1 MIQTIHKIYTAH
13 HITTAVRAMAF
24 ILMVVF
30 FSACSLFDRSDTD
43 PITQETNSAA
53 LITEPVERDFDE
65 ILKSGV
71 LRVITRYNSNAYF
84 LHRGIERGFEYE
96 LAAAFARE
104 HNLALEVIILRE
116 DDNPADLL
124 NSGAGDFIAA
134 NYTITPDRREYV
146 GFTSPY
152 DIVSQIIVLN
162 NGGSYTGPKTMDDL
176 NGMSISVRKGT
187 SYYST
192 LTALVENGEASFRI
206 QTVPETWDTEAL
218 IMAVADGE
226 FDATVADNNLYLAAS
241 SYIKDVEAGPVISQ
255 ADTVAWA
262 VRKNAVELQ
271 ERMSQFLGRHFR
283 ISELDD
289 QPRRSAFMN
298 ILRRRYFEDHDLI
311 SKYRNPVIDSEY
323 TGLISPYDELVIPIA
338 DSAGIDWKLV
348 VAVMAQESRFDPMAT
363 SWAGAVGLMQII
375 PRFSHVEDEAL
386 LYDPET
392 SIREGIR
399 FLKKHL
405 NHYSYMDEQNQLAFA
420 LATYNSGMGHIAD
433 ARRLAIDQN
442 RNPNEWDDVSQ
453 ALLMLMKPNH
463 YKNARYGFARGIETV
478 NYVRD
483 ITSRYQMYDS
493 IVALTLA
500 DAGPSIRNS
509 ARSGSG
515 MGSGITP

>member
-1 MIQTIHKIYTAH
+1 M
-13 HITTAVRAMAF
+13 
-24 ILMVVF
+24 LMVVF
-30 FSACSLFDRSDTD
+30 FSACSMFDRDVSDANQKD
-43 PITQETNSAA
+43 SSSAQFV
-53 LITEPVERDFDE
+53 EPVERDFDN

-104 HNLALEVIILRE
+104 HNLALEVVILRE
-116 DDNPADLL
+116 DDNPIDLL

-134 NYTITPDRREYV
+134 NYTITPERRDYV

-152 DIVSQIIVLN
+152 DIVNQVIVLN
-162 NGGSYTGPKTMDDL
+162 NNGSYTGPKTMGDL

-187 SYYST
+187 SYHRT
-192 LTALVENGEASFRI
+192 LTSLVENGDATIRI
-206 QTVPETWDTEAL
+206 ETVPESWDTEAL
-218 IMAVADGE
+218 IMAVADGD

-241 SYIKDVEAGPVISQ
+241 SYIKNVEAGPVISE

-262 VRKNAVELQ
+262 VRKNAGQLQ

-283 ISELDD
+283 ISELDGE
-289 QPRRSAFMN
+289 PRRSAFMN

-323 TGLISPYDELVIPIA
+323 NGLISPYDELVKPIA

-348 VAVMAQESRFDPMAT
+348 LAVMAQESRFDPMAT

-375 PRFSHVEDEAL
+375 PRFSVVEDEAM
-386 LYDPET
+386 LYDPEI
-392 SIREGIR
+392 SIREGVR
-399 FLKKHL
+399 FLKKHMD
-405 NHYSYMDEQNQLAFA
+405 HYSYMDEQNQLAFT
-420 LATYNSGMGHIAD
+420 LASYNAGMGHIAD

-442 RNPNEWDDVSQ
+442 RNPNNWDDVAES
-453 ALLMLMKPNH
+453 LLLLMKPNH
-463 YKNARYGFARGIETV
+463 YKDARYGFARGIETV

-493 IVALTLA
+493 IVALTMA
-500 DAGPSIRNS
+500 DAGPAFRNS
-509 ARSGSG
+509 VRS
-515 MGSGITP
+515 GSGITP

>member
-1 MIQTIHKIYTAH
+1 MIQTIHKMVPANQKS
-13 HITTAVRAMAF
+13 TAVRAMAF
-24 ILMVVF
+24 ILMVFF
-30 FSACSLFDRSDTD
+30 FSACSVFDRDNVD
-43 PITQETNSAA
+43 PNKQEPKNAA
-53 LITEPVERDFDE
+53 LLTEPVDRDFDE
-65 ILKSGV
+65 ILNSGV

-104 HNLALEVIILRE
+104 HNLSLEVVILRE
-116 DDNPADLL
+116 DDNPVDLL

-134 NYTITPDRREYV
+134 NYTITPERREYV

-152 DIVSQIIVLN
+152 DIVSQVIVLN
-162 NGGSYTGPKTMDDL
+162 NDGDYTGPKSMDDL
-176 NGMSISVRKGT
+176 NGMNISVRKGT
-187 SYYST
+187 SYHTT
-192 LTALVENGEASFRI
+192 LTSLVENGEASFRI
-206 QTVPETWDTEAL
+206 HTVPETWDTEAL

-241 SYIKDVEAGPVISQ
+241 SYIKDVEAGPVISE

-262 VRKNAVELQ
+262 VRRNAGELQ
-271 ERMSQFLGRHFR
+271 EQMSQFLTRHFR
-283 ISELDD
+283 ISELDG

-298 ILRRRYFEDHDLI
+298 ILRRRYFEDQDLV
-311 SKYRNPVIDSEY
+311 SKYRNPVMDTEY
-323 TGLISPYDELVIPIA
+323 TGVISPYDELVIPIA
-338 DSAGIDWKLV
+338 DSAGVDWKLV

-375 PRFSHVEDEAL
+375 PRFSVVEDEAL
-386 LYDPET
+386 LYDPEI

-405 NHYSYMDEQNQLAFA
+405 DHYSYMDEQNQLAFA
-420 LATYNSGMGHIAD
+420 LATYNAGMGHIAD

-463 YKNARYGFARGIETV
+463 YKDARYGFARGIETV

-500 DAGPSIRNS
+500 DAGPSFRNS
-509 ARSGSG
+509 AGS
-515 MGSGITP
+515 GSGITP

>member
-1 MIQTIHKIYTAH
+1 MTQTIRKKHTAQQKTKLGRYT
-13 HITTAVRAMAF
+13 AF
-24 ILMVVF
+24 ILMVLF
-30 FSACSLFDRSDTD
+30 FSACSFFEKDDQVHKKPDNKLKA
-43 PITQETNSAA
+43 QV
-53 LITEPVERDFDE
+53 TEPVDRDFDE

-116 DDNPADLL
+116 DDNPVDLL
-124 NSGAGDFIAA
+124 NSGIGDFIAA
-134 NYTITPDRREYV
+134 NYTITPERREYV

-152 DIVSQIIVLN
+152 DIVSQVIVLN
-162 NGGSYTGPKTMDDL
+162 NGGAYTGPKTLDDL
-176 NGMSISVRKGT
+176 GGMSISVREGT
-187 SYYST
+187 SYHAT
-192 LTALVENGEASFRI
+192 LTSLVENGQASFHI

-241 SYIKDVEAGPVISQ
+241 SYIQGVEAGPVISE

-262 VRKNAVELQ
+262 VRKNADELQ
-271 ERMSQFLGRHFR
+271 QRMSQFLGRHFR
-283 ISELDD
+283 ISDLDG

-298 ILRRRYFEDHDLI
+298 ILRRRYFEDQDLI

-323 TGLISPYDELVIPIA
+323 YGLISPYDELVIPIA

-375 PRFSHVEDEAL
+375 PRFSAVEDEAL
-386 LYDPET
+386 LYDPEI

-405 NHYSYMDEQNQLAFA
+405 DHYSYMDEQNQLAFA
-420 LATYNSGMGHIAD
+420 LATYNAGMGHIAD

-442 RNPNEWDDVSQ
+442 RNPNEWDDVSG
-453 ALLMLMKPNH
+453 ALLLLMKRNH
-463 YKNARYGFARGIETV
+463 YKDARYGFARGIETV

-493 IVALTLA
+493 IIALTLA
-500 DAGPSIRNS
+500 DAGTSRS
-509 ARSGSG
+509 AWRT
-515 MGSGITP
+515 GSGITP